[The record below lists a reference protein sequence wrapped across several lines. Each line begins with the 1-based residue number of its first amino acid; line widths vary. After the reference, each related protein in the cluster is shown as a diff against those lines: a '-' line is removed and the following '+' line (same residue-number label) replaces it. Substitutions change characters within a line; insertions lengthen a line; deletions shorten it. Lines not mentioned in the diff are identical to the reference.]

1 MDEGMC
7 ALYTGDQYPVRY
19 GLALTSESASFDH
32 VTASACQL
40 DTSVSPSPLPPHL
53 RIHRPLFLSTS
64 AFTSPLLSPQVLLRR
79 FTGRPPALA
88 DATTARPSISLSLR
102 QLVMLD
108 PARIGPPLRTTP
120 CRPSRYYL

>member
-32 VTASACQL
+32 VMASACQL
-40 DTSVSPSPLPPHL
+40 DTSVSPRLCHLIFASIAPCSSPRPPS
-53 RIHRPLFLSTS
+53 RPRYFRLKFCY
-64 AFTSPLLSPQVLLRR
+64 RR

-88 DATTARPSISLSLR
+88 YASSSCSTLRELGPCSGLRPAG
-102 QLVMLD
+102 D
-108 PARIGPPLRTTP
+108 
-120 CRPSRYYL
+120 SRYYV